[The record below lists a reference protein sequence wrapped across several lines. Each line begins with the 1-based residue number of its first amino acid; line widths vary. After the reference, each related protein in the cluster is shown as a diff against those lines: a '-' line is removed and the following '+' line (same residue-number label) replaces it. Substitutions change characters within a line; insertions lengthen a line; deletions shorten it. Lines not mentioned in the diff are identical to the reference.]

1 MDSNYIEETFENY
14 LSSSNTNHAILIDGS
29 WGRGKTYFWKNTLAK
44 KCIEKEFKPIYLSLN
59 GISKIEDLKYQFLI
73 KIVPFLKV
81 LDSKAGN
88 VGKTLIS
95 AFSGSLG
102 NVDINNLIK
111 DIEVDSKK
119 LNTYVVCFDDLE
131 RCSIATSEVLG
142 FINNYVE
149 HKSLK
154 VVILSDES
162 KIDEKEKDKYN
173 NIKEKVIGR
182 VLSYRNNV
190 SKTLPLIFKKYE
202 TANTDFYN
210 FLDSQKDFILDLLK
224 SYQEDNLR
232 KVSFYVDLLHGLYP
246 IIKDFDKFNNEVV
259 MFTLIITLEF
269 KAGKLTSSNYKDYK
283 GYNSLNSTYAAFNF
297 QVPEKKGYM
306 GYFKKDDSEKEEKTE
321 DPLEIFYNKY
331 LNDKI
336 DQYFFYPSIYEYVLT
351 GYLDEDRLVDELKKR
366 YPEEVSPESL
376 AYRKI
381 ITYGFR
387 HLSNTEFEES
397 FKQVY
402 QSAEEGKYFLYDY
415 LQLSNFFNFFSESK
429 LINLTKSEIRNTLN
443 KGIQISQKQEEINED
458 LFDSMFV
465 RFGIKD
471 DDLFIAE
478 KIKDA
483 HQLIKAKKETEKGNL
498 LIETINKND
507 SDELDEIFKRFFI
520 NDKMFQYLTPKG
532 LFDTLKLAN
541 NETIDNFNQN
551 LDKRYSSSN
560 IKDYLSNDLPFLQEF
575 NECVNK
581 YLSGKTNT
589 DINIFL
595 FNELTRKVSSICEK
609 LS

>member
-14 LSSSNTNHAILIDGS
+14 LSTASTNYALLIDGS
-29 WGRGKTYFWKNTLAK
+29 WGSGKTYFWKNTLAK
-44 KCIEKEFKPIYLSLN
+44 KCAKKEFKPIYLSLN
-59 GISKIEDLKYQFLI
+59 GINKIEDLKYQFLI
-73 KIVPFLKV
+73 KIVPFLNV
-81 LDSKAGN
+81 LDSKTGN
-88 VGKTLIS
+88 IGKTLIATLS
-95 AFSGSLG
+95 SSLG

-119 LNTYVVCFDDLE
+119 LNTYVVCLDDLE
-131 RCSIATSEVLG
+131 RCSIATPEVLG

-149 HKSLK
+149 HKGLK

-190 SKTLPLIFKKYE
+190 SKTLPLLFKKYE
-202 TANTDFYN
+202 TENTDFYN
-210 FLDSQKDFILDLLK
+210 FLDGQKDFVLDLLK

-232 KVSFYVDLLHGLYP
+232 KVSFYIDLLHGLYP
-246 IIKDFDKFNNEVV
+246 IIKDFDKFNKEVV

-269 KAGKLTSSNYKDYK
+269 KTGKLTSSDYKDYK

-297 QVPEKKGYM
+297 QVPEKKGYL
-306 GYFKKDDSEKEEKTE
+306 GHFKKDDSEKEEKTE
-321 DPLEIFYNKY
+321 SPLEVFYNKY

-351 GYLDEDRLVDELKKR
+351 GYFDKDRLVDELKKR
-366 YPEEVSPESL
+366 HPEEVPPETL

-381 ITYGFR
+381 ITYRFR

-397 FKQVY
+397 FEQVY
-402 QSAEEGKYFLYDY
+402 QLAEEGKYFLYDY

-429 LINLTKSEIRNTLN
+429 LINFTKSEIQNTLDN
-443 KGIQISQKQEEINED
+443 GIQISQKRDEINED

-471 DDLFIAE
+471 DDQFIAE

-483 HQLIKAKKETEKGNL
+483 HQIIKAKKETQKGNL

-507 SDELDEIFKRFFI
+507 SEELDEIFKRFFF
-520 NDKMFQYLTPKG
+520 NDKMFQYLTPIG
-532 LFDTLKLAN
+532 LFDSLKQAN

-551 LDKRYSSSN
+551 LDKRYSSTN
-560 IKDYLSNDLPFLQEF
+560 VKDYLSNDLPFLQEF
-575 NECVNK
+575 NACLNK
-581 YLSGKTNT
+581 YLSSKTNT
-589 DINIFL
+589 DVNIFL
-595 FNELTRKVSSICEK
+595 FNELTAKVDSICEK